1 MDLKVRLILNDHG
14 QTVTE
19 AMPSTP
25 VEVVGWRDT
34 PSAGDEVIQVE
45 TEVNSTDLLVNLTLS
60 LPQSHQGNSPYCL
73 LYNSVG
79 VSLENLVLDQLINPS
94 LIFFSILITCLLD
107 IVLIW

>member
-94 LIFFSILITCLLD
+94 LIFFSILIICLLD

>member
-19 AMPSTP
+19 AIPSTP

>member
-45 TEVNSTDLLVNLTLS
+45 TEVNSTDLLVK
-60 LPQSHQGNSPYCL
+60 
-73 LYNSVG
+73 
-79 VSLENLVLDQLINPS
+79 
-94 LIFFSILITCLLD
+94 
-107 IVLIW
+107 

>member
-25 VEVVGWRDT
+25 VEVGGWRDT

-60 LPQSHQGNSPYCL
+60 LLQSH
-73 LYNSVG
+73 
-79 VSLENLVLDQLINPS
+79 
-94 LIFFSILITCLLD
+94 
-107 IVLIW
+107 W

>member
-107 IVLIW
+107 IVLI